1 MSGSAFLPGKKAPFF
16 PGAFSRITNTARV
29 VKTFLPFF
37 PANVLPSLKKLS
49 SLSSF
54 PTVPLREVFQ
64 DWILNIEGRD
74 PSGRKEERY
83 LLKRSLSPNRY
94 LKGKLSSRA
103 IGKKA
108 TFFPAKEYN
117 ENIIKN
123 VLDVCY
129 TSVNSQRHEA
139 RDKHP
144 HPADIQPR
152 AKVSMA
158 RDGGWR
164 VVLRGYHQ
172 QRDPRSG
179 VCGRS
184 AHGSQVL
191 VPSRRRRHSDL
202 AHRVVSMLGLYSRAE
217 PPSCRARYRPGPQV
231 AARMRARVSAHF
243 CVKFDLQTKQERRYE
258 AH

>member
-108 TFFPAKEYN
+108 TFFPA
-117 ENIIKN
+117 
-123 VLDVCY
+123 
-129 TSVNSQRHEA
+129 
-139 RDKHP
+139 
-144 HPADIQPR
+144 
-152 AKVSMA
+152 VSMA